1 MEESQWNTY
10 QYRKNGQYAVYLR
23 LRQDDLNA
31 KFNHLFQEMGFTLL
45 TEAEV
50 KKIKLSQPYLKILT
64 IRKASQGYMQL
75 IQSSDILDEFG
86 QESMGLYSNVP
97 TYTFRRVGI
106 MLIPKGK
113 TLWELD
119 INPEISHTEQMVG
132 FRIMLVRFLSLAL
145 ADQGVLSYWGTV
157 KDGTIII
164 MKQAQSFGEA
174 VFIDMKKK
182 FIFSNGGEMQFD
194 SSLKIVRK
202 DKIVLT
208 TFNLTRE
215 DLISFLSVSTCLLS
229 FTGITQSMKK
239 NIFELSFSSTASYGL
254 SENDMNL

>member
-1 MEESQWNTY
+1 
-10 QYRKNGQYAVYLR
+10 
-23 LRQDDLNA
+23 
-31 KFNHLFQEMGFTLL
+31 
-45 TEAEV
+45 
-50 KKIKLSQPYLKILT
+50 
-64 IRKASQGYMQL
+64 
-75 IQSSDILDEFG
+75 
-86 QESMGLYSNVP
+86 
-97 TYTFRRVGI
+97 

-113 TLWELD
+113 ALWELD

-145 ADQGVLSYWGTV
+145 ADQGILSYWGTV

-194 SSLKIVRK
+194 SSLKIIRK

-208 TFNLTRE
+208 TFNLTKE

-239 NIFELSFSSTASYGL
+239 NIFELSFLSTASYGL